1 MSEPY
6 WSPEM
11 NKLSEC
17 CGAISS
23 VEIVDDL
30 GCCAECGEWSGFIK
44 EEDYYDNDE
53 AKTR

>member
-11 NKLSEC
+11 DKLSEC

-23 VEIVDDL
+23 VEITDNL
-30 GCCAECGEWSGFIK
+30 GCCAECGEWSGFEK
-44 EEDYYDNDE
+44 EEE
-53 AKTR
+53 K